1 MSGNPLHTRLC
12 QEYGAE
18 YPIVAFAHTKD
29 VIAAVTN
36 AGGIGVLGAVGLAPE
51 EIRSAIHW
59 IRERVGDKPFGID
72 LLLPASFVEG
82 NGEDLEAQ
90 IPEGHREFV
99 RRLQTE
105 NNIPAP
111 KKARTPQDEGIG
123 PEMLRK
129 SRAQLDVVLE
139 ERVPIFA
146 SALGSPAFLLER
158 AHQVGTKVWGLI
170 GLPRQARR
178 EIEAGVD
185 VVIAAGSDAGGHSGS
200 IGTFSLV
207 SEVVK
212 LAEGSQTLV
221 LAAGGVT
228 TGRHLAAA
236 MALGADGVWCGT
248 IWQATNE
255 SETEMFLKEQLLRSS
270 SEDAIQSRAMTGK
283 PVRQI
288 RSKWSEAWKQP
299 GAPEPLPMPLQPMLV
314 GDVLQS
320 IRENHME
327 DWQGVAS
334 GQGVGHI
341 TTLKPARQVVSDMVE
356 EAEDTLD
363 RLQFDPVGV

>member
-1 MSGNPLHTRLC
+1 MNGNPLHTRLC
-12 QEYGAE
+12 EEYGVE

-36 AGGIGVLGAVGLAPE
+36 AGGIGVLGALSMEPE
-51 EIRSAIHW
+51 EIRSAVHW
-59 IRERVGDKPFGID
+59 IRERVGDKPFGVD

-82 NGEDLEAQ
+82 NIEDLEAQ

-99 RRLQTE
+99 RRLKAD
-105 NNIPAP
+105 NNIPDP
-111 KKARTPQDEGIG
+111 KKERSFDAAGVG
-123 PEMLRK
+123 PEMLRR

-146 SALGSPAFLLER
+146 SALGSPAFLMER
-158 AHQVGTKVWGLI
+158 AREAGTKIWGLI

-185 VVIAAGSDAGGHSGS
+185 VVIAAGSDSGGHSGS

-207 SEVVK
+207 PEVAK
-212 LAEGSQTLV
+212 LAEGTHTLV

-236 MALGADGVWCGT
+236 LALGADGVWCGT

-255 SETEMFLKEQLLRSS
+255 SETEMFFKEQLLRSN
-270 SEDAIQSRAMTGK
+270 SEDAVQSRASTGK

-288 RSKWSEAWKQP
+288 RSKWSEAWRQP

-314 GDVLQS
+314 ANIQQAIKDHHL
-320 IRENHME
+320 EN
-327 DWQGVAS
+327 WQGTPS

-341 TTLKPARQVVSDMVE
+341 TAIKPARQVVSDMVE

-363 RLQFDPVGV
+363 GLQLDPLGV

>member
-1 MSGNPLHTRLC
+1 MTGNPLHTRLC
-12 QEYGAE
+12 EEYGAE

-36 AGGIGVLGAVGLAPE
+36 AGGIGVLGALSMEPE

-82 NGEDLEAQ
+82 NAEDLEAQ
-90 IPEGHREFV
+90 IPEAHREFV
-99 RRLQTE
+99 RRLQSE
-105 NNIPAP
+105 NGIPDP
-111 KKARTPQDEGIG
+111 KKPRTAQDTGIG
-123 PEMLRK
+123 PEMLRR

-158 AHQVGTKVWGLI
+158 AHAVGTRVWGLI

-185 VVIAAGSDAGGHSGS
+185 VVIAAGSDSGGHSGS

-207 SEVVK
+207 PEVVK
-212 LAEGSQTLV
+212 LARGSKTLV

-228 TGRHLAAA
+228 TGQHLAAA
-236 MALGADGVWCGT
+236 IALGADGVWCGT

-255 SETEMFLKEQLLRSS
+255 SETEMFLKEQLLRASG
-270 SEDAIQSRAMTGK
+270 EDAVQSRATTGK

-288 RSKWSEAWKQP
+288 RSKWTDAWKQP

-314 GDVLQS
+314 GNIQQS
-320 IRENHME
+320 IRENKLE

-334 GQGVGHI
+334 GQGVGQI
-341 TTLKPARQVVSDMVE
+341 TSIKPARQVVSDMVE
-356 EAEDTLD
+356 EAEDTLE
-363 RLQFDPVGV
+363 RMQIDPVGV